1 MRYAVVIE
9 KAGNNFG
16 AYVPDLPG
24 CIATGATMEEVEAL
38 IREAVEIHI
47 EGMLEDNLP
56 LPPSIAQT
64 RYVEIESNARLVA
77 AQP

>member
-38 IREAVEIHI
+38 IREAIEIHI

-64 RYVEIESNARLVA
+64 RYVDIDTNALPSA
-77 AQP
+77 AQL

>member
-9 KAGNNFG
+9 KAGNNYG

-24 CIATGATMEEVEAL
+24 CIATGETVDEVEAL
-38 IREAVEIHI
+38 IREAIEIHI

-56 LPPSIAQT
+56 LPPGIAQT
-64 RYVEIESNARLVA
+64 RYVEVGSNARLSA